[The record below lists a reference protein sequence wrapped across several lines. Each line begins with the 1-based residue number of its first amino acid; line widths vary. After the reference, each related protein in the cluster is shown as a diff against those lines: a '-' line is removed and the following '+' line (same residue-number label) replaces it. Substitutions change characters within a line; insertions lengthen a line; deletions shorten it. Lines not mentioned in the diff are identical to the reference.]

1 MSEYD
6 ILSNKILK
14 VMLPLSKS
22 YLYETGFSAI
32 AEMKLKCCVRLTVED
47 ELRVAISSLTV

>member
-1 MSEYD
+1 
-6 ILSNKILK
+6 
-14 VMLPLSKS
+14 MLPLSKS